1 MKKILLFVLLSLSFM
16 STAQYEDE
24 IKMLNH
30 ACSTPFYNLDKLF
43 TNLEGQVNQGVYLYA
58 DDFNDH
64 FYIIE
69 YENGRA
75 IASYVE
81 AYNRDSLKAMKMAIK
96 KASNEYYYVVSSFKK
111 DNTILITS
119 TKK

>member
-1 MKKILLFVLLSLSFM
+1 MKKILIFIMLSLSFM
-16 STAQYEDE
+16 GTAQYESE
-24 IKMLNH
+24 IKMLNQ
-30 ACSTPFYNLDKLF
+30 ACSTKFYDLDELF

-64 FYIIE
+64 FYVIE
-69 YENGRA
+69 YESGKA

-81 AYNRDSLKAMKMAIK
+81 AYNRDSLKAMKRVIK